1 MQAVCQNGL
10 ALQYA
15 SRELRALG
23 WRHRR
28 FGWRARLKALIMGA
42 VRQDGFDMNL
52 ACNTSQSHKEVVM
65 KAVRQNA
72 SALKYAGEKFRND
85 KEFVM
90 EAVRRNGFAIKYASK
105 ELQSDEEVV
114 MEAVRE
120 QDKRSWTNRRA

>member
-1 MQAVCQNGL
+1 
-10 ALQYA
+10 
-15 SRELRALG
+15 
-23 WRHRR
+23 
-28 FGWRARLKALIMGA
+28 
-42 VRQDGFDMNL
+42 
-52 ACNTSQSHKEVVM
+52 M
-65 KAVRQNA
+65 KAVRQNP

-120 QDKRSWTNRRA
+120 QERSWTNRRA